1 MSKKNSKKKTKQGVK
16 KTEKIQEKN
25 ETKRQESLD
34 TKKRNVTNNEYE
46 ENQKESKKKMIIQYM
61 IPLALLIVVA
71 LIYIQTQKNI
81 LLIPFAVLTM
91 IVLFGWDAST
101 RTCPECRK
109 WNSVS
114 WLKTENIKRTTTK
127 SKKNLLGKEKTE
139 KKTVHIRKIYK
150 KCRNCGHEFETE
162 QTKLF

>member
-61 IPLALLIVVA
+61 IPLALQYITYTICSTNNDCIVWMGCK
-71 LIYIQTQKNI
+71 Y
-81 LLIPFAVLTM
+81 
-91 IVLFGWDAST
+91 
-101 RTCPECRK
+101 
-109 WNSVS
+109 
-114 WLKTENIKRTTTK
+114 
-127 SKKNLLGKEKTE
+127 KNLS
-139 KKTVHIRKIYK
+139 
-150 KCRNCGHEFETE
+150 
-162 QTKLF
+162 